1 MTKKL
6 VLVFG
11 CLALLT
17 SLATIAQADAI
28 TFTYM
33 HGKGTPAVHVD
44 TTGVSLVNAQ
54 QFLVTDTTTDVS
66 MPLVGFVQVSTGSA
80 TSYTAA
86 MGLLAAT
93 FAPGTGLNVQVDAPA
108 CVGGSLPGICL
119 QGTANG
125 GSYAATRGGTG
136 SFESLFKVTYVS
148 PFVTSLF
155 GLPNTWQSVGSDS
168 FTTSD
173 NVFVDRGSTDTARLG
188 SGQVTFQ
195 TPVGSGVPE
204 PGTLALM
211 GSGILGMAGLI
222 RRRKS

>member
-1 MTKKL
+1 MNKKL
-6 VLVFG
+6 ILALG

-28 TFTYM
+28 TFTYIN
-33 HGKGTPAVHVD
+33 GKGTSPVQVD
-44 TTGVSLVNAQ
+44 TTGVSLVNGA
-54 QFLVTDTTTDVS
+54 QFLVTDTTTGGS
-66 MPLVGFVQVSTGSA
+66 ANLPGFAQISTGPS

-93 FAPGTGLNVQVDAPA
+93 FAPGSGLNVQVDAPG
-108 CVGGSLPGICL
+108 CVGGSLPGVCL
-119 QGTANG
+119 QGTLNG
-125 GSYAATRGGTG
+125 GSYAAVRGGTG

-155 GLPNTWQSVGSDS
+155 GLPNTWQPGGSDS

-173 NVFVDRGSTDTARLG
+173 NRFVDRGSTDTARLG

-195 TPVGSGVPE
+195 TAVVPE

-211 GSGILGMAGLI
+211 GTGILAVAGLI
-222 RRRKS
+222 RRRMS